1 MTTLQAR
8 RHACDPFPSAVDAEL
23 DAAEAV
29 VVHSHARP
37 AEEFAVDPFAWRF
50 FFFFLFFYYFSFA
63 SLSSRLRKD
72 HRSFQEI
79 LPFQIRAALSF
90 LEKHGRVASSKVPY
104 IRAV

>member
-8 RHACDPFPSAVDAEL
+8 RYAYDPSPSAVDAEL
-23 DAAEAV
+23 VAAKAV

-37 AEEFAVDPFAWRF
+37 AEEFALDPFAWRF
-50 FFFFLFFYYFSFA
+50 FFFFFYYFSFA

-72 HRSFQEI
+72 RSFQEI
-79 LPFQIRAALSF
+79 FPFQIRAALSF
-90 LEKHGRVASSKVPY
+90 LQKHGCVASSKVPY

>member
-8 RHACDPFPSAVDAEL
+8 RHAYDPSPSAVDAEL
-23 DAAEAV
+23 DAAKAV

-37 AEEFAVDPFAWRF
+37 AEEFALDPFAWRF
-50 FFFFLFFYYFSFA
+50 FFFFFFYYFSFA

-72 HRSFQEI
+72 RSFQEFF
-79 LPFQIRAALSF
+79 PFQIRAALSF

>member
-8 RHACDPFPSAVDAEL
+8 RHACDPSSSAVDAEL

-50 FFFFLFFYYFSFA
+50 FFFFFLFYYYFSFT
-63 SLSSRLRKD
+63 SLSSRLDKD
-72 HRSFQEI
+72 RSFQEI
-79 LPFQIRAALSF
+79 FPLQIRAALSF
-90 LEKHGRVASSKVPY
+90 LEKHGRIASSKVPY